1 MEVLKGILSWLNEC
15 AGLFALFALIAAI
28 GMPIFIYKQQ
38 KKEERQKMQDEYDAM
53 MTTSQYPF
61 SEEQRKFYAKKFK
74 LEKQLERK

>member
-1 MEVLKGILSWLNEC
+1 MEEWKEILTWLNEC

-28 GMPIFIYKQQ
+28 AMPIIIYKQQ

-53 MTTSQYPF
+53 MSSARFPM
-61 SEEQRKFYAKKFK
+61 SEEQKKFYAKKFK